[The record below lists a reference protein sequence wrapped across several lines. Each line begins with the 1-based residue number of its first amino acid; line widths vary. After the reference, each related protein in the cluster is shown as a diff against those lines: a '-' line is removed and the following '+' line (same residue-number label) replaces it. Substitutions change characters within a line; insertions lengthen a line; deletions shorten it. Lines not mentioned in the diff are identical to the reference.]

1 MNPPIK
7 FISYYNENRTDI
19 LQEYFVPIENF
30 TEFIDQLRN
39 NIIQNDVNLLSVTNR
54 YISKGDEVILNYNPG
69 DMIAVVLYLNV

>member
-7 FISYYNENRTDI
+7 FISYYNENHTDI

-39 NIIQNDVNLLSVTNR
+39 NIIQNDVNLLSVTTR
-54 YISKGDEVILNYNPG
+54 YISKGDEVILNYNPS

>member
-39 NIIQNDVNLLSVTNR
+39 NIIQNDVNLLSVTTR
-54 YISKGDEVILNYNPG
+54 YISKGDEVILNYNPS